1 MKMSNVQKLWIW
13 GVAFVAFFI
22 VVYVLRAVL
31 LPFVAG
37 ITIAYFLDPVTTFL
51 QRKIHSRTA
60 ALCLVCAVL
69 IVLLII
75 CFFIVFPII
84 QKQLTLFLAGL
95 PSYVV
100 LLWNKIE
107 PYIAELKKVF
117 PDQTDNLQQTVSEHL
132 SGGVKLLLGTL
143 KKLLSG
149 SMAFINLLSVVLIT
163 PVVAF
168 YLLRDWNKFCD
179 IIKGL
184 LPREEAKTIKKLLAE
199 MNDIISGFV
208 RGQATVCLC
217 LGIFYAVGLTLCGL
231 DLGLLIG
238 LGIGALSFIPYVGST
253 IGFLTSLGMSIVQF
267 GDWKHT
273 VGVLVVFL
281 IGQMLEGNV
290 LTPKLVGE
298 KVGLHPVWV
307 MFSLLAGASL
317 FGFLGVLI
325 AVPTAAI
332 IGVLVRFGV
341 QKYKESSLYLGAAGS
356 RENV

>member
-1 MKMSNVQKLWIW
+1 MSNTQKFWIW
-13 GVAFVAFFI
+13 GVAFIIFFTGI
-22 VVYVLRAVL
+22 YFLRDVL

-37 ITIAYFLDPVTTFL
+37 MIIAYFLDPATTFL
-51 QRKIHSRTA
+51 QKKMHSRIA
-60 ALCLVCAVL
+60 ALCIVGTVFLLVA
-69 IVLLII
+69 LL
-75 CFFIVFPII
+75 CVFIVVPIV
-84 QKQLTLFLAGL
+84 QKQLGIFLSNL
-95 PSYVV
+95 PVYAV
-100 LLWNKIE
+100 LLWKKAE
-107 PYIAELKKVF
+107 PYVAELKSVF
-117 PDQTDNLQQTVSEHL
+117 PNQMDNLQQTVSEHL
-132 SGGVKLLLGTL
+132 SGGVKLLLGTMRRV
-143 KKLLSG
+143 LSG
-149 SMAFINLLSVVLIT
+149 SMAFINLLSVLLIT

-168 YLLRDWNKFCD
+168 YLLRDWNKFCTV
-179 IIKGL
+179 IKGL
-184 LPREEAKTIKKLLAE
+184 LPREEARTIRQLLSE

-217 LGIFYAVGLTLCGL
+217 LGIFYATGLSLCGL

-238 LGIGALSFIPYVGST
+238 LGIGLLSFIPYVGSIVGFISS
-253 IGFLTSLGMSIVQF
+253 IGLSIVQY

-273 VGVLVVFL
+273 LAVLIVFF

-307 MFSLLAGASL
+307 MFAILSGASL

-341 QKYKESSLYLGAAGS
+341 RKYKNSALYLGAG
-356 RENV
+356 EP

>member
-1 MKMSNVQKLWIW
+1 MSNTQKILIW
-13 GVAFVAFFI
+13 GVAFIIFFTGI
-22 VVYVLRAVL
+22 YFLRDVL

-37 ITIAYFLDPVTTFL
+37 MTIAYFLDPATTFL
-51 QRKIHSRTA
+51 QKKMHSRIA
-60 ALCLVCAVL
+60 ALCVVGTVFLLVALLCVFI
-69 IVLLII
+69 IVP
-75 CFFIVFPII
+75 IV
-84 QKQLTLFLAGL
+84 QKQLGIFLSNL
-95 PSYVV
+95 PVYAV
-100 LLWNKIE
+100 LLWKKAE
-107 PYIAELKKVF
+107 PYVAELKSVF
-117 PDQTDNLQQTVSEHL
+117 PNQMDNLQQTVSEHL
-132 SGGVKLLLGTL
+132 SGGVKLLLGTVR
-143 KKLLSG
+143 KLLSG
-149 SMAFINLLSVVLIT
+149 SMAFINLLSLLLIT

-168 YLLRDWNKFCD
+168 YLLRDWNKFCTV
-179 IIKGL
+179 IKGL
-184 LPREEAKTIKKLLAE
+184 LPREEARTIRQLLSE

-217 LGIFYAVGLTLCGL
+217 LGIFYATGLSLCGL

-238 LGIGALSFIPYVGST
+238 LGIGLLSFIPYVGSIVGFISS
-253 IGFLTSLGMSIVQF
+253 IGLSIVQY

-273 VGVLVVFL
+273 LAVLIVFF

-307 MFSLLAGASL
+307 MFAILSGASL

-341 QKYKESSLYLGAAGS
+341 RKYKNSALYLGAG
-356 RENV
+356 EP